1 MLLLF
6 LTGVEVEEGDEREGE
21 RERSMWQNPSI
32 IRSSKYR
39 ARGDHR

>member
-6 LTGVEVEEGDEREGE
+6 LTGVEVEEGDEHEGE

-32 IRSSKYR
+32 IGSPKYR